1 MSHDCEYRFE
11 GKGVYGLYVDGK
23 PADMYIVGFNV
34 NLQAAGP
41 AVQTPQLWI
50 GQGGGCEAR
59 RYSSR
64 DAAIEGEKELLAG
77 MSKAGTLQGIM
88 LPPRNSEDEKSAT
101 VQRVIAEVGKLPL
114 AAPIKWTGGVP
125 AAHAGSHSCSIE
137 ELNRMIE
144 QNPSAFAPYFE
155 RARMYMAGGQAGKAV
170 DDYNRVIGLNLDDA
184 SVHANAFACRGAAYI
199 QMRDFDSGINDCTR
213 AIGLDPASLAGYFN
227 RGSAYMMKKSY
238 GLAIADFSAALRIEP
253 NFAGAYL
260 CRGDAYRNEKN
271 YDGAIADYS
280 RAIEFD
286 PRNAALY
293 NNRGRAWLESGNLDN
308 AVPDFTR
315 AVELDPKLV
324 PAYLNRGSAFFKK
337 KDYDGAIQNFEQALE
352 FGVRD
357 AHLYYNMGISW
368 LYKGGYGRAVR
379 AFDEAIRLDP
389 GLMPAYQCRD
399 QANRKLKNG
408 GGGGGG

>member
-11 GKGVYGLYVDGK
+11 GKAVYGLYVDGN

-41 AVQTPQLWI
+41 ALQTPQLWI
-50 GQGGGCEAR
+50 GQGGGYEAR

-88 LPPRNSEDEKSAT
+88 LPSRSSEDEKSAA
-101 VQRVIAEVGKLPL
+101 VQRVMEEVGKLPL
-114 AAPIKWTGGVP
+114 VAPIKWKGGVP
-125 AAHAGSHSCSIE
+125 ASYAGGHSRSIE
-137 ELNRMIE
+137 DLSRTIE
-144 QNPSAFAPYFE
+144 QNPLAFAPYFE
-155 RARMYMAGGQAGKAV
+155 RAEMYIARGQAGKAV
-170 DDYNRVIGLNLDDA
+170 DDYSRVIGLNLNNA
-184 SVHANAFACRGAAYI
+184 SVHANAFACRGATYV
-199 QMRDFDSGINDCTR
+199 QMGDFDSGINDCTR
-213 AIGLDPASLAGYFN
+213 AIELDPASLAGYFN
-227 RGSAYMMKKSY
+227 RGAAYMMKKSY
-238 GLAIADFSAALRIEP
+238 GLAIADFSAALRLES

-271 YDGAIADYS
+271 YDSAVVDYS
-280 RAIEFD
+280 RAIELD

-293 NNRGRAWLESGNLDN
+293 NNRGRAWLESGNFDN
-308 AVPDFTR
+308 AIPDFTR

-324 PAYLNRGSAFFKK
+324 PAYLSRGFAFFKK
-337 KDYDGAIQNFEQALE
+337 KDYDGAIQDFEQALE
-352 FGVRD
+352 FGVKD
-357 AHLYYNMGISW
+357 ARLYYNMGMSW

-389 GLMPAYQCRD
+389 GLMPAYQYRD
-399 QANRKLKNG
+399 QANRKLENG
-408 GGGGGG
+408 GGGG